1 MSLLN
6 EAKEATGRV
15 RRNVCGTVIAYEQL
29 PEKDRK
35 DFQKALESKNEVS
48 AEALYKVVKDRG
60 VHLSRWAIKNH
71 RNGLCSCR

>member
-1 MSLLN
+1 MSLLK
-6 EAKEATGRV
+6 EAREATGRT
-15 RRNVCGTVIAYEQL
+15 RRNVCGTVIAYEAL
-29 PEKDRK
+29 PEEDRK
-35 DFQKALESKNEVS
+35 DFQKALQAKEEVS